1 MIRYESSRCLRAI
14 EGERTR
20 VKDVALEPSS
30 DTPANPPA
38 VAPLTGIRGTLAVGV
53 MLSDAALLALVFTA
67 LPPALPAIAAHFGG
81 GDSGALT
88 AQMVMTMPS
97 IGLMLGGF
105 LSGWFVDRLGARTT
119 LIGAL
124 IAVAVTGSA
133 GMYVDGAPVLLASRL
148 ALGFAA
154 VTVGTATG
162 YLIGVFVDPAKRL
175 RVLGYRNAFGSFFGL
190 IGAYSAGPVTEFV
203 GWRSSFAI
211 YLIVALL
218 VLVVALAVIPST
230 PPQSMKGT
238 AREPKG
244 SLLSLMPVLPFY
256 LLVVPFSVLT
266 MINGAQLSFLMSA
279 DGVTSAV
286 TQSWIIGLGSVFSA
300 TASLVYSPV
309 RAKLGSFGTFA
320 LIPMCL
326 GGGTLIVG
334 LTDNLWIQ
342 AIGSS
347 VTGFGCGV
355 LIPYFYNIVYE
366 RAPRESL
373 GRGIGFMFSAIFFGD
388 FLNPMVLGGV
398 TRIVDGDLHKMF
410 ITVGTVVLSIAAIP
424 LFLELRQPSPKPA

>member
-1 MIRYESSRCLRAI
+1 M
-14 EGERTR
+14 
-20 VKDVALEPSS
+20 KDVVFESGS

-38 VAPLTGIRGTLAVGV
+38 VTPLTGIRGTLAVGV

-81 GDSGALT
+81 GEGGALT

-97 IGLMLGGF
+97 IGLMLGGVF
-105 LSGWFVDRLGARTT
+105 SGWLVDRLGARTT
-119 LIGAL
+119 LIAAL
-124 IAVAVTGSA
+124 IAVAITGSA
-133 GMYVDGAPVLLASRL
+133 GMYVDGAPVLLGSRL
-148 ALGFAA
+148 LLGFAA

-162 YLIGVFVDPAKRL
+162 YLIGVFVDPVKRL
-175 RVLGYRNAFGSFFGL
+175 RILGYRNAFGSFFGL
-190 IGAYSAGPVTEFV
+190 IGAYSAGPVTEYV

-211 YLIVALL
+211 YFIVALL
-218 VLVVALAVIPST
+218 ILVVALAVIPAT
-230 PPQSMKGT
+230 PPQTRK
-238 AREPKG
+238 AAALEPKV
-244 SLLSLMPVLPFY
+244 SLLSLMPVVPFY
-256 LLVVPFSVLT
+256 LLVVPFAVLT

-300 TASLVYSPV
+300 TASLVYSPI
-309 RAKLGSFGTFA
+309 RAKLGNFGTFA

-326 GGGTLIVG
+326 GGGTLVVG

-342 AIGSS
+342 AVGSS
-347 VTGFGCGV
+347 ITGFGCGV

-373 GRGIGFMFSAIFFGD
+373 GRGIGFMFSAIFLGD

-398 TRIVDGDLHKMF
+398 TRAVNGDLHQMF
-410 ITVGTVVLSIAAIP
+410 IVVGGVVLSVAAIP
-424 LFLELRQPSPKPA
+424 IFLGLRQPAPKPA

>member
-1 MIRYESSRCLRAI
+1 M
-14 EGERTR
+14 
-20 VKDVALEPSS
+20 KDVALEPSS
-30 DTPANPPA
+30 DTPASSQA

-133 GMYVDGAPVLLASRL
+133 GMFVDGAPVLLASRL

-162 YLIGVFVDPAKRL
+162 YLIGVFVDSEKRL
-175 RVLGYRNAFGSFFGL
+175 RILGYRNAFGSFFGL
-190 IGAYSAGPVTEFV
+190 VGAYSAGPITEYV
-203 GWRSSFAI
+203 GWRSAFAI
-211 YLIVALL
+211 YFIVAALIF
-218 VLVVALAVIPST
+218 VVALAVIPPT
-230 PPQSMKGT
+230 PRLGT
-238 AREPKG
+238 KIAAHQPKA
-244 SLLSLMPVLPFY
+244 SLLSLMPIMPFY
-256 LLVVPFSVLT
+256 VLVVPFSVLT
-266 MINGAQLSFLMSA
+266 MINGAQLSFLMTA
-279 DGVTSAV
+279 DGITSPIV
-286 TQSWIIGLGSVFSA
+286 QSWIIGLGSVFSA
-300 TASLVYSPV
+300 TASLVYPPI
-309 RAKLGSFGTFA
+309 RARLGSFGTFA

-334 LTDNLWIQ
+334 LTSNLWIQ
-342 AIGSS
+342 AVGSS
-347 VTGFGCGV
+347 ITGFGCGV

-366 RAPRESL
+366 RTPRESL
-373 GRGIGFMFSAIFFGD
+373 GRGIGFMFSAIFLGD
-388 FLNPMVLGGV
+388 FLNPAVLGGV
-398 TRIVDGDLHKMF
+398 SRIVDGDLHKMF
-410 ITVGTVVLSIAAIP
+410 IAVGTVVLSIAAIP
-424 LFLELRQPSPKPA
+424 LFLGLRQPAPKPA